1 MQFKSVQMKI
11 AMIAGLCLLSA
22 VAVLVAYGLFS
33 AKNTQNMVSTQ
44 VSGLL
49 EETNMQGLQNLA
61 GQEAGKIQEQF
72 DLALNAARTMANA
85 FEVSKQQAEN
95 GRAGLDVGRDQL
107 NAILLNVLKRNKG
120 FNGTYSCWEPNAID
134 GRDADFRVD
143 RDGNNPETGRFTP
156 YWTRDEN
163 GNIAVQHLVEYDTY
177 DKHPNGVLKGGW
189 YITPP
194 RKA

>member
-1 MQFKSVQMKI
+1 MQFKSVQLKI
-11 AMIAGLCLLSA
+11 ATIAGLCLLSA
-22 VAVLVAYGLFS
+22 VVVLVVYGLFS

-49 EETNMQGLQNLA
+49 KETNMQGLQNLA
-61 GQEAGKIQEQF
+61 GEQAGQIQEQF
-72 DLALNAARTMANA
+72 DLALNAARTMANT
-85 FEVSKQQAEN
+85 FEVAKEQGSS
-95 GRAGLDVGRDQL
+95 LHIGRDQL
-107 NAILLNVLKRNKG
+107 NAVLLNVLKRNKG

-143 RDGNNPETGRFTP
+143 KDGNNAVTGRFTP
-156 YWTRDEN
+156 YWTRDDK
-163 GNIAVQHLVEYDTY
+163 GNIAVQPLVEYDTY

-194 RKA
+194 